1 MMTLW
6 SREPAMILAVVQA
19 ALALLMGFGLKLT
32 GDQVALVMAFL
43 AAVLGLL
50 TRSQVTSPTTAAR
63 TER

>member
-50 TRSQVTSPTTAAR
+50 TRRQVTSPATVAR